1 MTKVDI
7 LNPKCKILH
16 GELDLRYLLSYNL
29 VIPFFTTL
37 STTKY
42 RGWIQKH
49 FPHIDQYLSEK
60 IDFKHCELKIWQT
73 KSAWKFLIS
82 GTSPAT
88 LELKDVFEKIV
99 KILENHK
106 LKILYI
112 CNFQVLSM
120 SQSAL
125 IRYFYKRDCQ
135 IHLDHTSTKE
145 VNKIG
150 LSKNVA
156 ADDKQKSPREEINLM
171 TENPVYQQKF

>member
-1 MTKVDI
+1 MDQESVCDDCKSIGHEYFCDVIDPECRNIVRFRERVTKADI

-60 IDFKHCELKIWQT
+60 IDFKHCELKTWQT

-88 LELKDVFEKIV
+88 LELKDVFEKIE
-99 KILENHK
+99 KI
-106 LKILYI
+106 
-112 CNFQVLSM
+112 
-120 SQSAL
+120 QS
-125 IRYFYKRDCQ
+125 
-135 IHLDHTSTKE
+135 
-145 VNKIG
+145 
-150 LSKNVA
+150 
-156 ADDKQKSPREEINLM
+156 
-171 TENPVYQQKF
+171 